1 MKEYTVKLTE
11 REIELL
17 MSATESASAH
27 AKLQAAA
34 GKRDKEKTKTYT
46 DRLCEVNSKL
56 YQKILQIHG
65 TI

>member
-1 MKEYTVKLTE
+1 MKEYTLNFTE
-11 REIELL
+11 HEIELL
-17 MSATESASAH
+17 MRATESASVH

-34 GKRDKEKTKTYT
+34 GKRDKEKTKAYT
-46 DRLCEVNSKL
+46 DRLCEINSKL